1 MSERLQVIVVAATE
15 AECDALHR
23 ALVLPEVLV
32 VAGATPDEASV
43 ACEAFSPD
51 FVVALEG
58 VALPEV
64 GVPVVWTAAPEEGLA
79 DVQRYL
85 DEGIASVPIVPET
98 SPGSVGAS
106 LAFAR
111 VPERPDSVAQSWP
124 APRASGVRI
133 GFYGRRG
140 GVGTTTA
147 AVTAARLLQG
157 AGYRVALFDAPRRG
171 DPFLMLGGAPGEE
184 PWQLEEIT
192 VHSGPPS
199 PQGARSYPAVV
210 VDGGRE
216 RRDFSALWIPLE
228 APLTPEEIRKL
239 LGL

>member
-1 MSERLQVIVVAATE
+1 MIERLQVIVVADTE

-51 FVVALEG
+51 FVVAVEG

-64 GVPVVWTAAPEEGLA
+64 GVPVVWTAAPGEGLA

-85 DEGIASVPIVPET
+85 DEGIAAASVAAQS
-98 SPGSVGAS
+98 SPAPTGAS
-106 LAFAR
+106 LDFAR
-111 VPERPDSVAQSWP
+111 VPTGSETASHSWP

-147 AVTAARLLQG
+147 AVTAARLLQE

-171 DPFLMLGGAPGEE
+171 DPFLMLDGVPDEE
-184 PWQLEEIT
+184 PLQVAGIT
-192 VHSGPPS
+192 VHSGPPD
-199 PQGARSYPAVV
+199 PQGARGYPAVV

-216 RRDFSALWIPLE
+216 RRDFSALWIPLG
-228 APLTPEEIRKL
+228 APLTPDEIRKL